1 MPYYRQAIITVI
13 LHTDRFLKGRL
24 QTITQKFSTP
34 NRISMRTS
42 PLKIIVID
50 SDTKMNE
57 LYETHFMGFLDY
69 EIVGIYTSVVEALFN
84 FRNNIPDIVI
94 SEVSLQ
100 GISGIDG
107 IGRLRKKDDNV
118 KIVMVSSKSDFDIIK
133 KAFKAGANGYL
144 TKPISEKRLLHALN
158 SIRQNGAAMS
168 YDVAKKVIA
177 TFQKKRYN
185 SFSKRENQIVEYLS
199 QGATYK
205 TIANKLFVTP
215 STVNF
220 HIQNI
225 YLKLNVNSKSEAL
238 EKLRLLEAS

>member
-1 MPYYRQAIITVI
+1 
-13 LHTDRFLKGRL
+13 
-24 QTITQKFSTP
+24 
-34 NRISMRTS
+34 MRTF
-42 PLKIIVID
+42 PIKIVVID
-50 SDTKMNE
+50 SDQTMIETYESYFKEAMEYE
-57 LYETHFMGFLDY
+57 L
-69 EIVGIYTSVVEALFN
+69 VGVYTSVGEALIN
-84 FRNNIPDIVI
+84 YRRSMPDIVI

-100 GISGIDG
+100 GISGIEG
-107 IGRLRKKDDNV
+107 IERLRKKDESI
-118 KIVMVSSKSDFDIIK
+118 KIIMVSTKSEFDMIK

-144 TKPISEKRLLHALN
+144 TKPVTFERLMHALN
-158 SIRQNGAAMS
+158 SVKQNGAALS
-168 YDVAKKVIA
+168 YDVAKMVIS
-177 TFQKKRYN
+177 TFQKKNYN

-205 TIANKLFVTP
+205 TIADKLFVTP